1 MSSGLLPPSNHFLIA
16 MNELSMS
23 GAIVLSV
30 SYDIILHLVNPML
43 SIIFTNIGEY
53 CGSHIVSYL
62 LSPGRT
68 QCYSFRNVSSCQPRS
83 SSLASAAA
91 VVRIGKGHR
100 TQTSVDQRSSSGS
113 ESRWP
118 SPRQIHATMSGA
130 GLPKLSLLDGRHHNS
145 FRASQPEAGHTC
157 YEFLDEFLQMT
168 ASMILHK
175 YRSRVTR
182 SGFFTRSAREISRIE
197 VFMQLL
203 EVHYIFTSCAG
214 QYWEKIS
221 LVYLIRF
228 PPQGDWRAEGCKLNH
243 AHISPPIANCCGPII
258 MMMHLRR

>member
-1 MSSGLLPPSNHFLIA
+1 MTCKLSLGYVIRFAASLKSFLVA
-16 MNELSMS
+16 MNKLSMS
-23 GAIVLSV
+23 GAIVLSL
-30 SYDIILHLVNPML
+30 SYDIILHLVNQML
-43 SIIFTNIGEY
+43 SVIFTNIGEY

-68 QCYSFRNVSSCQPRS
+68 QCYSFRIVSSCQPRS

-91 VVRIGKGHR
+91 VLRIDKGHR
-100 TQTSVDQRSSSGS
+100 TQTSMDQRSSSGS

-168 ASMILHK
+168 ASHDLPHVSQQSHQIWLLH
-175 YRSRVTR
+175 S
-182 SGFFTRSAREISRIE
+182 I
-197 VFMQLL
+197 
-203 EVHYIFTSCAG
+203 C
-214 QYWEKIS
+214 
-221 LVYLIRF
+221 
-228 PPQGDWRAEGCKLNH
+228 
-243 AHISPPIANCCGPII
+243 
-258 MMMHLRR
+258 